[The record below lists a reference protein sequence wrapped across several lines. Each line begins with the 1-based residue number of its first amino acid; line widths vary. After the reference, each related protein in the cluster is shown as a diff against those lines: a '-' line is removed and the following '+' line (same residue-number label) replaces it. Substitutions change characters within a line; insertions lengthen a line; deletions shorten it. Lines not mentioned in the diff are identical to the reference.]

1 MRGSSLTDEELQAI
15 GISRHKAEYGNAIY
29 TVPCAICGRAVK
41 TRSFSTNKVYKCSL
55 CKSEVARKMSERAK
69 AAKLEG
75 KKQAVYYRDTIC
87 VDMVALRTPAD
98 ALERIVDKELW
109 PFPTYGDLIFEV

>member
-1 MRGSSLTDEELQAI
+1 NALLDEVQ
-15 GISRHKAEYGNAIY
+15 KAVE
-29 TVPCAICGRAVK
+29 TLEKDV
-41 TRSFSTNKVYKCSL
+41 
-55 CKSEVARKMSERAK
+55 AK